1 MALPSRACTLALLA
15 ASASAFVG
23 APPPRRVV
31 AVAGFLD
38 DMMDKLDGGD
48 SKADAWKDEMMRE
61 QQEILKRRQA
71 SGGFITEEDEE
82 EIRARYRGPAERTSS
97 LERRR
102 RRGNHRTR
110 SRARAARRRASVSKE
125 DAALKAVQ
133 TSTADDNL
141 DAWKA
146 ARSSGQIKTA
156 TSGLKRDADSSRM
169 GSAGLFAERA
179 DAKLPY
185 IDRGYVAEKK
195 TEVNAEGIPVKKA
208 PAGAAAPANPFA
220 GFQNPFEKKEA
231 APPAPAPAKAPA
243 PAPPNPFAA
252 FFEKPAPAP
261 EPEPEPEPESPLD
274 ALAKLNPFA
283 AFGNKDE

>member
-82 EIRARYRGPAERTSS
+82 EIRA
-97 LERRR
+97 
-102 RRGNHRTR
+102 
-110 SRARAARRRASVSKE
+110 RRASVSKE